1 MGCPA
6 QPGANLFCSVSHPS
20 RTGFFM
26 PSRNLLSK
34 SELDSLLHYDRE
46 TGVFT
51 WIRKGQ
57 RCGQRAGC
65 VAPSGYISIEIKNKG
80 YLAHRLAW
88 LTVTGKHPVNNID
101 HKNGV
106 RSDNR
111 FENLRDVDQSTNAQ
125 NQRAAHKDSNGGLL
139 GISWH
144 KRDKKWVARLRVRGT
159 LKNVGRFD
167 DKNEAHEAYIKAK
180 RLFHEGCTI

>member
-26 PSRNLLSK
+26 SSIPTLSK
-34 SELDSLLHYDRE
+34 SKLDSLLSYDKDS
-46 TGVFT
+46 GVFT
-51 WIRKGQ
+51 WVRKGLL
-57 RCGQRAGC
+57 CGQEAGHLTNR
-65 VAPSGYISIEIKNKG
+65 GYISIEINDKA

-88 LTVTGKHPVNNID
+88 LAVTGNHPVNNID
-101 HKNGV
+101 HKNCV

-111 FENLRDVDQSTNAQ
+111 FDNLRDVDQCINAQ
-125 NQRAAHKDSNGGLL
+125 NQKCAHKDSLSGML

-144 KRDKKWVARLRVRGT
+144 KRDKKWIARLRVRGVM
-159 LKNVGRFD
+159 KNVGRFN
-167 DKNEAHEAYIKAK
+167 DKHEAYDAYIKAK